1 MMMKRV
7 VLTCEEC
14 GKIALLEGTQEVL
27 DYTIE
32 TRIKEHYNKSHPPIY
47 PTIKY
52 DWSNAP

>member
-14 GKIALLEGTQEVL
+14 GKIALLEGTQEFL
-27 DYTIE
+27 NDTIE
-32 TRIKEHYNKSHPPIY
+32 TRIKEHYRVYHIY